1 MGSLRYMYK
10 KLSCILVNAFIL
22 IIFLTFTFDFKQPKN
37 ETLRLATKK
46 VNEETFTLPRQTTQ
60 SSPEYKT
67 QTTSSSFKWPIY
79 FLFTRKNLFKSFNLN
94 SANLINS
101 HFNFSLRTY
110 LIIHGFSSNS
120 NRTWIKNIK
129 DNILAIETVNVIVV
143 DWSGASN
150 DTKSD
155 ESFSIDRLNPNE
167 YIEATEN
174 VKILGRR
181 VVKLILQANLNHQKI
196 HCIGHS
202 LGAHG
207 KFSLRTVVDKN
218 QAGKK

>member
-181 VVKLILQANLNHQKI
+181 VGKLILQANINHQKI

-218 QAGKK
+218 QVGQK